1 MSTQGIR
8 DFRPQIHFTPATGWI
23 NDPNGLVYVN
33 GEYKCD
39 LDENVYNGTEAL
51 NLSVHR
57 LESHTYAAMDISNIY
72 AGEADPALVRPNP

>member
-1 MSTQGIR
+1 M
-8 DFRPQIHFTPATGWI
+8 
-23 NDPNGLVYVN
+23 YVN